1 MWKFGNIEIK
11 GKVVLAPMAGYT
23 SLGYRKYMKSFGVS
37 LCYTEMISDLGLIY
51 GSEETLK
58 YLECDESERPIGIQ
72 LFGSTPEN
80 MRKAA
85 EIVCKT
91 SANFDFFDINAG
103 CPVAKITKQG
113 AGSSLLK
120 TPDVL
125 ADMVK
130 AIKSVSNKPVSVK
143 IRLGW
148 DADHINFLE
157 VIEKLEAAG
166 VDMIAVHARTKAD
179 LYSGTPNYELLRD
192 LRSKMTVPLVVSG
205 DIYTLEDAKKAL
217 EITGADGVMIARG
230 GVGNPNLIKQVNN
243 YYEFNEIVPDA
254 TLDEQKQYCIEL
266 AKSLIEEKGET
277 VAMRIYRSI
286 APRFFSG
293 FPNSKRLRND
303 LAQNMTSLEY
313 LEKALDGFNE
323 DF

>member
-1 MWKFGNIEIK
+1 MWKFGNIEVK

-23 SLGYRKYMKSFGVS
+23 SLGYRKYMKSFGAS

-51 GSEETLK
+51 GSQETFEYLK
-58 YLECDESERPIGIQ
+58 CDESERPIGIQ

-91 SANFDFFDINAG
+91 AANFDFFDINAG

-113 AGSSLLK
+113 SGSSLLK

-125 ADMVK
+125 ADMVR
-130 AIKSVSNKPVSVK
+130 AIKSVSDKPVSVK

-148 DADHINFLE
+148 DHEHINFLE
-157 VIEKLEAAG
+157 VIDKLQDAG
-166 VDMIAVHARTKAD
+166 VDMIAIHARTTKD
-179 LYSGTPNYELLRD
+179 LYSGKPNYEVLRN
-192 LRSKMTVPLVVSG
+192 LRSKMKVPLVVSG
-205 DIYTLEDAKKAL
+205 DIYTLEDAIKAL
-217 EITGADGVMIARG
+217 EITGADAVMIARG
-230 GVGNPNLIKQVNN
+230 GVGNPNLIKQVNS
-243 YYEFNEIVPDA
+243 YYEFNEVIPDA
-254 TLDEQKQYCIEL
+254 TLDEQKKYCVEL
-266 AKSLIEEKGET
+266 AKSLIEEKSET

-293 FPNSKRLRND
+293 FANSKQLRND
-303 LAQNMTSLEY
+303 LAQNMTSLLY
-313 LEKALDGFNE
+313 LEKTLEGFE
-323 DF
+323 G